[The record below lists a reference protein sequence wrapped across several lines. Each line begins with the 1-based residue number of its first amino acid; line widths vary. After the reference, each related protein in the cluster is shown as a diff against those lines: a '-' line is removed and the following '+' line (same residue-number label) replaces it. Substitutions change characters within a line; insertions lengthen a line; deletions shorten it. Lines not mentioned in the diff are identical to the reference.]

1 MTFDTAD
8 ICDEHHD
15 DVQVLAPHF
24 NSYGGLDHCCGEI
37 VTIKLDEDNTD
48 LITLLKENGKGKVAV
63 VDVSAS
69 YVAVVGDKLM
79 GFAKENEWNGIIVN
93 GYIRDTKNTCKID
106 VALFA
111 LNTCP
116 KKSRKISAGLRNI
129 ELEFGDV
136 TFRAGEYL
144 YADDH
149 GIIVAEKDLLSTHPI
164 I

>member
-8 ICDEHHD
+8 ICDEFHD

-24 NSYGGLDHCCGEI
+24 NSYGGRDHCCGEI

-48 LITLLKENGKGKVAV
+48 LITLLKTDGKGKVAV
-63 VDVSAS
+63 VDVGGD

-79 GFAKENEWNGIIVN
+79 GFAKENNWEGIIVN
-93 GYIRDTKNTCKID
+93 GYVRDIKNTCKID

-111 LNTCP
+111 LGTCP
-116 KKSRKISAGLRNI
+116 KKSRKEAKGECDV
-129 ELEFGDV
+129 ELSFGDI
-136 TFRAGEYL
+136 TCKSGQFL

-149 GIIVAEKDLLSTHPI
+149 GIIVAENNLLAS
-164 I
+164 